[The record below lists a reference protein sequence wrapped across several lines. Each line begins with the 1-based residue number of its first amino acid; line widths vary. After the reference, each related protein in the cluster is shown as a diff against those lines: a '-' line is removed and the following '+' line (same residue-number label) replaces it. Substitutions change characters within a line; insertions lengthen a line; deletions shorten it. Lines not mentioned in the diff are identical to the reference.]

1 MTGFLACANVQTMTV
16 EKNIGTKIR
25 VERKKSGLTLEEFAK
40 KLGISAITLQR
51 IETGKSSPSVVLL
64 SEIANAFNKPIFSF
78 FTQETKPFVRIERK
92 NQRSISS
99 PMLKIKLIGPRK
111 MIADN
116 IVVTYGELKKGKKI
130 DPHTNRGIEFNY
142 NIEGKS
148 ELILDGQSYFL
159 EAGDSSV
166 FNARLEHSVTA
177 HETLKFFGIYVE
189 DKE

>member
-1 MTGFLACANVQTMTV
+1 MGCGNVQTMTV
-16 EKNIGTKIR
+16 EKIVGTKIR
-25 VERKKSGLTLEEFAK
+25 LERKNSGLTLEKFAK
-40 KLGISAITLQR
+40 KLGISALTLQR

-64 SEIANAFNKPIFSF
+64 SEIAQQLKKSIHSF
-78 FTQETKPFVRIERK
+78 LEDKKNSFVCIKRK
-92 NQRSISS
+92 NQRSIAS
-99 PMLKIKLIGPRK
+99 PMLKIKLIGPRNF
-111 MIADN
+111 IAEN

-130 DPHTNRGIEFNY
+130 DPHTNRGIEYNY

-166 FNARLEHSVTA
+166 FDARLEHSVTA
-177 HETLKFFGIYVE
+177 LETLKFFGIYVE

>member
-1 MTGFLACANVQTMTV
+1 MKMD
-16 EKNIGTKIR
+16 KIGTKIR
-25 VERKKSGLTLEEFAK
+25 IERKKSGLTLKQLAK
-40 KLGISAITLQR
+40 KVDISAITLQR

-64 SEIANAFNKPIFSF
+64 SEIASVLNKPIFTF
-78 FTQETKPFVRIERK
+78 FEQKAKPFIQIKRK

-130 DPHTNRGIEFNY
+130 DPHINQGIEFNY
-142 NIEGKS
+142 NIEGKA
-148 ELILDGQSYFL
+148 ELKLGGQCYYL

-177 HETLKFFGIYVE
+177 LEKLKFFGIYLE
-189 DKE
+189 DKG

>member
-1 MTGFLACANVQTMTV
+1 MD
-16 EKNIGTKIR
+16 KIGTKIR
-25 VERKKSGLTLEEFAK
+25 AERKKSGLTLKQLAGK
-40 KLGISAITLQR
+40 VGISLITLQR

-64 SEIANAFNKPIFSF
+64 SEIANAVNKPIFSF
-78 FTQETKPFVRIERK
+78 FEQKTKPFVQIKRK

-116 IVVTYGELKKGKKI
+116 IVVTYGELKKGKRI

-142 NIEGKS
+142 NIEGKA
-148 ELILDGQSYFL
+148 ELRLEGQSYFL

-177 HETLKFFGIYVE
+177 LEALRFIGIYVE
-189 DKE
+189 DK

>member
-1 MTGFLACANVQTMTV
+1 MAV
-16 EKNIGTKIR
+16 EKIGTKIR
-25 VERKKSGLTLEEFAK
+25 IERKRNGLTLEQLARRV
-40 KLGISAITLQR
+40 GISPITLQR

-64 SEIANAFNKPIFSF
+64 SEIANAVDKPIFSF
-78 FTQETKPFVRIERK
+78 FEETTKPLIQIKRK
-92 NQRSISS
+92 NQRIISS
-99 PMLKIKLIGPRK
+99 SMLKIKLIGPRK

-148 ELILDGQSYFL
+148 ELMLDGQSYFL

>member
-1 MTGFLACANVQTMTV
+1 M
-16 EKNIGTKIR
+16 EKIGTKIR
-25 VERKKSGLTLEEFAK
+25 IARRKNRLTLEQLAK
-40 KLGISAITLQR
+40 KVGISSITLQR

-64 SEIANAFNKPIFSF
+64 SEIAHHLNKSIHSF
-78 FTQETKPFVRIERK
+78 FEERGEPFFCIKRK

-99 PMLKIKLIGPRK
+99 HMLKLKVIGPRN

-116 IVVTYGELKKGKKI
+116 IVVTYGELKKGKRI
-130 DPHTNRGIEFNY
+130 DPHTNRGIEYNY

-148 ELILDGQSYFL
+148 ELKVNGQSYLL

-166 FNARLEHSVTA
+166 FDARLEHSVTA
-177 HETLKFFGIYVE
+177 LETLKFVGVYVE